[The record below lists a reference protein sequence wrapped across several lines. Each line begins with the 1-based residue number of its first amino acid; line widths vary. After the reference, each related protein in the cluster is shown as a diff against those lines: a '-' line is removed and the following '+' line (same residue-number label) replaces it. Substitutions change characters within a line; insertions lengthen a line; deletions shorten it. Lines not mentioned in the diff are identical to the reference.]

1 MKKRLEKKA
10 EKLRRKKIHEI
21 LDIVLDINTTQER
34 LREATGIKP
43 TAFFEFSGH
52 VPCLD
57 VTIHEHG
64 WAVGSGYEASCKR
77 YSGRTDKEGYKGLCP
92 MLKAMKK
99 ERELLK
105 RAGQV

>member
-34 LREATGIKP
+34 LREVTGIKP

-52 VPCLD
+52 V
-57 VTIHEHG
+57 
-64 WAVGSGYEASCKR
+64 
-77 YSGRTDKEGYKGLCP
+77 
-92 MLKAMKK
+92 
-99 ERELLK
+99 
-105 RAGQV
+105 